1 MFLNIT
7 ARSFQ
12 RQSTL
17 TKLVTDWSVFVHVL
31 LFHWTCQPA
40 LSPKSHFPHKK
51 KSPFSVQSM
60 PWPVSNLSLAAS
72 TVLWS
77 WSLLFAGWQTLCEG
91 TNGLRRKVCTRTKIS
106 NPSIRYL
113 VAIYDLSGFTHF
125 LGEFGKN
132 AQLGQ
137 KQCFLGKKC
146 PITWNI
152 LIAH

>member
-31 LFHWTCQPA
+31 LFHWACQPA

-77 WSLLFAGWQTLCEG
+77 WSLLFAWWQTLCEG
-91 TNGLRRKVCTRTKIS
+91 TKGLRRKVWTRTKILS
-106 NPSIRYL
+106 PNIRYFVTIL
-113 VAIYDLSGFTHF
+113 RFVAICALFGSLRSKEVFFGSKTEF
-125 LGEFGKN
+125 LGHYYMVLSEN
-132 AQLGQ
+132 
-137 KQCFLGKKC
+137 
-146 PITWNI
+146 
-152 LIAH
+152 

>member
-31 LFHWTCQPA
+31 LFHWACQPA

-72 TVLWS
+72 TVLWILVFALCS
-77 WSLLFAGWQTLCEG
+77 VAEVVRRHEGPLPKSLDSDENF
-91 TNGLRRKVCTRTKIS
+91 KPKHK
-106 NPSIRYL
+106 
-113 VAIYDLSGFTHF
+113 LSCRN
-125 LGEFGKN
+125 L
-132 AQLGQ
+132 
-137 KQCFLGKKC
+137 
-146 PITWNI
+146 
-152 LIAH
+152 